1 MPLTYRGLQDN
12 RVHSPYL
19 LERLLSSQDEN
30 LFNYVKFRL
39 IAKVLR
45 EANIAHPR
53 ILDLG
58 CANQIALRYL
68 SNLGVE
74 FEYCGVDYESPFS
87 PHILADIRESEQ
99 IVPKL
104 PWPPNVIL
112 LLDVLEHL
120 DGLETDILQ
129 VLQVCC
135 SLLPLGGLVLVTIP
149 QMYRLD
155 RFKFKHLHYKEH
167 KSRLRQNEWYNLLN
181 CELKVHK
188 SLGVGFI
195 SVIPYLLM
203 FSSRYEQTPFLMRLF
218 KQLREKTLEQP
229 FLRVLDWHLSRL
241 FGGLPLCRQW
251 TNDVLF
257 VCEVPRSQSNLVN
270 DFPL

>member
-1 MPLTYRGLQDN
+1 MALSTQT
-12 RVHSPYL
+12 VHSPYL
-19 LERLLSSQDEN
+19 VDRLLTGKDEN

-39 IAKVLR
+39 IAQALR
-45 EANIAHPR
+45 EAGIMQPR

-58 CANQIALRYL
+58 CADKIALRYL
-68 SNLGVE
+68 TKLGVE
-74 FEYCGVDYESPFS
+74 FDYCGVDYESPFS
-87 PHILADIRESEQ
+87 PDILADIRKAEQ

-104 PWPPNVIL
+104 PWQPNVIF

-129 VLQVCC
+129 VLEACC
-135 SLLPLGGLVLVTIP
+135 AILPPNGLVVVTIP

-167 KSRLRQNEWYNLLN
+167 KIRLRQKEWYNLLS
-181 CELKVHK
+181 CALKVCK
-188 SLGVGFI
+188 SQGVGFI
-195 SVIPYLLM
+195 SVIPYLVM
-203 FSSRYEQTPFLMRLF
+203 FHPRYEKTPALMHLF

-241 FGGLPLCRQW
+241 LGRLPFFRQW

-257 VCEVPRSQSNLVN
+257 VCRVPSSKS
-270 DFPL
+270 